1 MKKHPLKTI
10 VSNSAQTTFSLGK
23 TIGSLIHRQIAIA
36 LKGDL
41 GTGKTTFT
49 QGVARGLGVP
59 ESYYITSPTF
69 NIINQYPV
77 GDFTFCHM
85 DLYRLGSSEE
95 LEYTGFEDMVKEN
108 HILVVEWPELLEE
121 IDFQTDMEIHFQFDE
136 DYNRIISF
144 SAFGQDAE
152 NLIDNLGL

>member
-1 MKKHPLKTI
+1 MNEHPVKTI
-10 VSNSAQTTFSLGK
+10 VSNSAESTFTLGK
-23 TIGSLIHRQIAIA
+23 TIGSSIDQQIAIA

-69 NIINQYPV
+69 NIINQYPA

-85 DLYRLGSSEE
+85 DLYRLGSAEE
-95 LEYTGFEDMVKEN
+95 LEYTGFEDMIKEN

-121 IDFQTDMEIHFQFDE
+121 IDFQVDMEICFQFNE

-144 SAFGQDAE
+144 FSHGQDAAD
-152 NLIDNLGL
+152 LIDNLAL

>member
-1 MKKHPLKTI
+1 MNKHPLKTI
-10 VSNSAQTTFSLGK
+10 VSNSAETTFNLGK
-23 TIGSLIHRQIAIA
+23 TIGSLIDQQIAIA

-49 QGVARGLGVP
+49 QGLARGLGVP

-69 NIINQYPV
+69 NIINQYPA

-85 DLYRLGSSEE
+85 DFYRLGSAEE

-108 HILVVEWPELLEE
+108 HILVVEWPELLAE
-121 IDFQTDMEIHFQFDE
+121 IDFQTDIELHFQFNE

-144 SAFGQDAE
+144 FASGQGAA
-152 NLIDNLGL
+152 NLINNLS